1 MSSFLLTDYESFN
14 KSRNFLT
21 CVSQSELTWDMDAPG
36 TMRLWTSYGSTNTW
50 GSNWNISCAPCDTAH
65 DDSQEP
71 GPLDMWSGLGWSLL
85 ASTERRNESLATC
98 SQGWSL
104 MTRVWEEIS
113 IGSVW
118 KTFRFSQQGL
128 MMISLHQDHPCDS
141 QNIRWSTNKKETKK
155 ERGEKKQPLNQKTER
170 KKLLNWFDSQK
181 DYTRERAEIARDKR
195 KGKDRKA
202 YCRANESSW

>member
-1 MSSFLLTDYESFN
+1 MCFAEWAYLRHGCTWNNEALNLIWFHKHMRQQLEHLLCTLWHCTWWF
-14 KSRNFLT
+14 SR
-21 CVSQSELTWDMDAPG
+21 
-36 TMRLWTSYGSTNTW
+36 TS
-50 GSNWNISCAPCDTAH
+50 
-65 DDSQEP
+65 
-71 GPLDMWSGLGWSLL
+71 PLDMWSGLGWSLL

-128 MMISLHQDHPCDS
+128 MMISLHQDRPCDS

-155 ERGEKKQPLNQKTER
+155 ERGEKKSPST
-170 KKLLNWFDSQK
+170 KKQ
-181 DYTRERAEIARDKR
+181 RER
-195 KGKDRKA
+195 
-202 YCRANESSW
+202 NF